1 MEYILSYIESY
12 PIIEIKN
19 FLSHTECDQ
28 LLISRIQHFEKA
40 NSHYPE
46 YYRNNDRYV
55 EDTPE
60 LANQLF
66 LKLEKYNQN
75 SHFSEMTAL
84 NERIRFCRYQQGQSF
99 STHQDGVYYPNEFQA
114 SKYTFL
120 VYLNED
126 FKGGMTEFFT
136 SKIDT
141 ISIKNIQPKKGTLII
156 FDHRIWHKGSI
167 IIDGNKYILRSDIIV
182 PNLTENT
189 HHQGYIW
196 DLTQLD
202 TSTFISCGR
211 DRYIKIWDTNVTLQ
225 KAFKV
230 HDKSVIKVLP
240 LDKNHFISCSRDFTL
255 KKWNTKGEVLG
266 SVRFREMILSLH
278 IYSKETIIA
287 AGTSGTLY
295 MISNEFTILNVIKV
309 HANWIWDLVVL
320 PDQRIISCCEDGT
333 ICITHWESKVS
344 TCIYTHTTSL
354 FCMYYDKAIL
364 YVGTKDG
371 KVWQMNLVSQKTEE
385 YQIHQDGI
393 RAIKIHNGAL
403 ITCGEDNRVMSTD
416 FNSKKSKEHI
426 IATNFIQDILIIR
439 NTIYAAGY
447 DGIIHKIKYSLKRSI
462 TEIKKNKYYENIK
475 H

>member
-19 FLSHTECDQ
+19 FLSDTECDQ
-28 LLISRIQHFEKA
+28 LLIPRIQHFEKA

-46 YYRNNDRYV
+46 YYRNNDRYI
-55 EDTPE
+55 EDAPD

-66 LKLEKYNQN
+66 LKFEKYSQN
-75 SHFSEMTAL
+75 SHFSEMKAL

-99 STHQDGVYYPNEFQA
+99 STHQDGVYYPNESQA

-120 VYLNED
+120 LYLNDD
-126 FKGGMTEFFT
+126 FEGGMTEFFHT
-136 SKIDT
+136 KTDT
-141 ISIKNIQPKKGTLII
+141 KPIKSILPRKGSLII

-167 IIDGNKYILRSDIIV
+167 IIDGDKYILRSDVIV
-182 PNLTENT
+182 PNYVKNT

-196 DLTQLD
+196 SLTQLD

-211 DRYIKIWDTNVTLQ
+211 DTYIKIWDTNVVLQ

-230 HDKSVIKVLP
+230 HDKSVVKVLR
-240 LDKNHFISCSRDFTL
+240 LDKNHFISCSRDFTI
-255 KKWNTKGEVLG
+255 KKWNTEGEVLG
-266 SVRFREMILSLH
+266 SVSFREMILSLH

-295 MISNEFTILNVIKV
+295 LISDQLILLNAIKV
-309 HANWIWDLVVL
+309 HTNWIWDLVVL

-333 ICITHWESKVS
+333 IQITNLESETS
-344 TCIYTHTTSL
+344 TGIYTHISSL
-354 FCMYYDKAIL
+354 FCMYYDDATL

-371 KVWQMNLVSQKTEE
+371 KVLQMNLVSQKTEE

-393 RAIKIHNGAL
+393 RAIKTHNGAL
-403 ITCGEDNRVMSTD
+403 ITCGEDNRVMITD
-416 FNSKKSKEHI
+416 FSSKKSQEHI
-426 IATNFIQDILIIR
+426 IATNFIQGILIIQ
-439 NTIYAAGY
+439 NTVYAAGY
-447 DGIIHKIKYSLKRSI
+447 DGHI
-462 TEIKKNKYYENIK
+462 IKKRLA
-475 H
+475 